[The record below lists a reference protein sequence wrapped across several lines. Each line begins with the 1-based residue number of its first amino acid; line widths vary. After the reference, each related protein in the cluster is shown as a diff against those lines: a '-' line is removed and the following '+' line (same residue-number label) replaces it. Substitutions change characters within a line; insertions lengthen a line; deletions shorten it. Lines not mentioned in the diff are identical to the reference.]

1 MKLIHKNFQIDDE
14 DLPSQRNAVKRVTK
28 KMTYTRNLMI
38 CLAAFDILYLVI
50 SFLVIGVPNFFYG
63 QSTDVI
69 TIMMPYL

>member
-1 MKLIHKNFQIDDE
+1 MRLIYKNFQIDEE
-14 DLPSQRNAVKRVTK
+14 DPPSQRIAVKRVTE

-50 SFLVIGVPNFFYG
+50 SFLVIGVPNFFYN